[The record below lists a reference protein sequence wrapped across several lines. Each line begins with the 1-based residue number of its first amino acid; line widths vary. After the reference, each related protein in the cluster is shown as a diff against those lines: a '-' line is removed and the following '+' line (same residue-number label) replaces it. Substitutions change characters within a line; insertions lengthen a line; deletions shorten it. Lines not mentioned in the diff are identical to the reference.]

1 MSLWKKLEQLLRVRA
16 ITRWLRGLQLTTCWR
31 FCVLTIMP
39 EYRTKT
45 ANILVATDS
54 IRTVH
59 GGRGD
64 YLEFSPDMMVMKN
77 LDLVHGW
84 CPIHRSKHRYFFEYW
99 TADGVRVYEQRELV
113 NYADYKIGYFYIA
126 PELLQ

>member
-1 MSLWKKLEQLLRVRA
+1 MR
-16 ITRWLRGLQLTTCWR
+16 
-31 FCVLTIMP
+31 
-39 EYRTKT
+39 EYRTKK

-64 YLEFSPDMMVMKN
+64 YLEFSPDMMVMDN
-77 LDLVHGW
+77 LDPVIGW
-84 CPIHRSKHRYFFEYW
+84 CPIHRSTHRYFYEYW
-99 TADGVRVYEQRELV
+99 VDGVRVYEQRRTV
-113 NYADYKIGYFYIA
+113 SYADYKIGYFYIA